1 MSDVKLVPMDD
12 SHLPEVLAI
21 ERSAFDAP
29 WNREMFRQEISG
41 AFGSVP
47 TVVLDGGR
55 VVGYRVAWFIE
66 EEVHLVNI
74 AVDKRDQ
81 RHGIGTLLLQE
92 LIDEAISLD
101 KLIVTLEVRASNT
114 GAQAFYRRFLFKTVG
129 VRKSYYSDNREDALL
144 MALDLSDVGHR
155 RRTREG
161 KSGAG

>member
-1 MSDVKLVPMDD
+1 MSDLKLAPMDD

-21 ERSAFDAP
+21 ERSVFDSP
-29 WNREMFRQEISG
+29 WNRAMFRQEISG

-47 TVVLDGGR
+47 TVALDDGR

-74 AVDKRDQ
+74 AIDKRDQ

-101 KLIVTLEVRASNT
+101 KMIVTLEVRASNAA
-114 GAQAFYRRFLFKTVG
+114 AQAFYGRFLFKTVG

-144 MALDLSDVGHR
+144 MALDIGDVADR

-161 KSGAG
+161 KSGSG